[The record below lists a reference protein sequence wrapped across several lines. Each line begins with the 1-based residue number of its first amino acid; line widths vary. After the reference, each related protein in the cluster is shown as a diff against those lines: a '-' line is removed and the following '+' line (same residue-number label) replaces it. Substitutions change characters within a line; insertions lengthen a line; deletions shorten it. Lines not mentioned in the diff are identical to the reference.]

1 MTDYR
6 EKYLEMLK
14 IVEQKID
21 EYVKFKHPTSIYEP
35 FRYIMD
41 SGGKRIRPM
50 LAMICCGAVCGEPE
64 RALNGAVAIEILH
77 NFTLAH
83 DDLMDNSPFRRGRQT
98 IHLKWDEPTAILT
111 GDVMVGCAY
120 ALLPNFEQ
128 NRSASRIYE
137 EFTKALIV
145 VCEGQALD
153 MEFDRKPSVVL
164 ADYFE
169 MIEKKTAALLTAS
182 AAIGARCGDADE
194 DLLKLIKEYAWN
206 LGIAFQL
213 QDDLLDLTADEANFG
228 KKIGQDIIEGKKT
241 YLILKANE
249 KALDLESRKLL
260 DNFYIHHGL
269 PEEKVPAVRAMM
281 QQYGVFNDIATEIDS
296 FYRIAKS
303 NLEKLPQ
310 SEYKEMLCWLTDT
323 LLRRNY

>member
-21 EYVKFKHPTSIYEP
+21 EYVKIKHPTSIYEP